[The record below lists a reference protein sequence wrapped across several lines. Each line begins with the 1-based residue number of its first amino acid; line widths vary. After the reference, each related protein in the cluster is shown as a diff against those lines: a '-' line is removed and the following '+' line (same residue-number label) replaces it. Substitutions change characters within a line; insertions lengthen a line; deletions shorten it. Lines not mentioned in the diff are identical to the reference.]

1 MKKPALLSRVLGVTL
16 LVTLLASCASFL
28 AVYEFEGAATIDGA
42 AHQLLFRFTSYE
54 QLVRGSYYVDGAEE
68 ATGLAEGTI
77 DGSDLAMTLT
87 EGECVFDFE
96 GTVTTSS
103 LDGAYMP
110 RTAGCGT
117 GGTWSL
123 QHTGDGF

>member
-1 MKKPALLSRVLGVTL
+1 MRKSALLSFVLAATL
-16 LVTLLASCASFL
+16 LTSCASFL

-87 EGECVFDFE
+87 ETDCVFDFV
-96 GTVTTSS
+96 GTVTTAN
-103 LDGAYMP
+103 LNGAYVP